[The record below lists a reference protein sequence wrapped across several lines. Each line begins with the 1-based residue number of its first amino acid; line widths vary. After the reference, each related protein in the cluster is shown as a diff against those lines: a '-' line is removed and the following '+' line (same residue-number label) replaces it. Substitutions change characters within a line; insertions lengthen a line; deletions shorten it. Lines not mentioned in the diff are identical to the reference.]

1 MRYAAR
7 KLGFYLLAA
16 WLAITLNF
24 FLPRLIP
31 GNPVEIL
38 MARLSQAG
46 PVAPGEQQTLTKLMG
61 LSGGNIF
68 AQYAAYLDQIGHL
81 NFGLSITYFPVP
93 VVTVVHQE
101 IFWTLILVGTSLL
114 ISVVV
119 GLSLGAVAGWFRG
132 SRLDALVPSTMFL
145 SAIPYFWLAIVLVY
159 LLTSTTHALDPSLAL
174 GGYDPATNPGWNWP
188 FVQSAV
194 QHAFLPAL
202 TIVLSSIGGWLFG
215 MRNMMVSTLA
225 EDYVVAA
232 QAKGLSRRRVMLGYA
247 ARNAVIPSVSGFAI
261 ALGFVVSGSLA
272 MEIVFSYP
280 GIGYNL
286 LQAVGNDDYPL
297 MQGIFLFITLAVLG
311 ANLIVDL
318 MQGFIDP
325 RTRTAAGRSTS
336 ARSSLHIG
344 RRGVAG
350 ALRPAAATAGAAA
363 SGAGRTTAAG
373 SSTAGGAE

>member
-7 KLGFYLLAA
+7 KIGFYLLAA

-31 GNPVEIL
+31 GNPVELL
-38 MARLSQAG
+38 MSRLAQSG

-68 AQYAAYLDQIGHL
+68 SQYGAYLDQIAHL

-93 VVTVVHQE
+93 VVTVIHQE
-101 IFWTLILVGTSLL
+101 IFWTLILVGVALI
-114 ISVVV
+114 ISVVL
-119 GLSLGAVAGWFRG
+119 GLTLGAVAGWFRG
-132 SRLDALVPSTMFL
+132 TWLDALVPSTMFL
-145 SAIPYFWLAIVLVY
+145 SAIPYFWLAIVLIY
-159 LLTSTTHALDPSLAL
+159 LLTSTTHAFDPSLAL
-174 GGYDPATNPGWNWP
+174 GGYDPSTTPGWNWP
-188 FVQSAV
+188 FVESAA
-194 QHAFLPAL
+194 QHAVMPAL
-202 TIVLSSIGGWLFG
+202 TIVITSVGTWLFG

-318 MQGFIDP
+318 LQGFIDP
-325 RTRTAAGRSTS
+325 RTRAANNRAGTRSGS
-336 ARSSLHIG
+336 AL
-344 RRGVAG
+344 RRGAPRLAVTTPG
-350 ALRPAAATAGAAA
+350 
-363 SGAGRTTAAG
+363 GRK
-373 SSTAGGAE
+373 

>member
-31 GNPVEIL
+31 GNPVQLL
-38 MARLSQAG
+38 MARLSQSG
-46 PVAPGEQQTLTKLMG
+46 PVQPGEQQTLTKLMG
-61 LSGGNIF
+61 LSGGNVF
-68 AQYAAYLDQIGHL
+68 SQYGAYLDQIAHL
-81 NFGLSITYFPVP
+81 NFGLSTTYFPVP
-93 VVTVVHQE
+93 VVTVIHQE
-101 IFWTLILVGTSLL
+101 IFWTLILVGVSLF
-114 ISVVV
+114 ISVLL
-119 GLSLGAVAGWFRG
+119 GLALGAVAGWFRG
-132 SRLDALVPSTMFL
+132 TWIDALVPSTVFL
-145 SAIPYFWLAIVLVY
+145 SAIPYFWLAIVIIY

-174 GGYDPATNPGWNWP
+174 GGYDPSTTPGWNRP
-188 FVQSAV
+188 FIQSAV
-194 QHAFLPAL
+194 QHAFMPAL
-202 TIVLSSIGGWLFG
+202 TIVLTSVGTWLFG

-280 GIGYNL
+280 GIGFNL
-286 LQAVGNDDYPL
+286 LQAVSNDDYPL

-318 MQGFIDP
+318 LQGFIDP
-325 RTRTAAGRSTS
+325 RARASAHRAGSRGR
-336 ARSSLHIG
+336 AL
-344 RRGVAG
+344 RRGVPR
-350 ALRPAAATAGAAA
+350 LTPVAAA
-363 SGAGRTTAAG
+363 SASVAGTT
-373 SSTAGGAE
+373 GGRE

>member
-7 KLGFYLLAA
+7 KIGFYLLAA

-31 GNPVEIL
+31 GNPVELL
-38 MARLSQAG
+38 MSRLAQSG

-68 AQYAAYLDQIGHL
+68 SQYLAYLGQIAHL
-81 NFGLSITYFPVP
+81 NFGLSVTYFPVP
-93 VVTVVHQE
+93 VITVIHQE
-101 IFWTLILVGTSLL
+101 IFWTMILVGVALV
-114 ISVVV
+114 ISVLL
-119 GLSLGAVAGWFRG
+119 GLILGAVAGWFRG
-132 SRLDALVPSTMFL
+132 SWLDTLVPSTMFL
-145 SAIPYFWLAIVLVY
+145 SAVPYFWLAIVVVY
-159 LLTSTTHALDPSLAL
+159 LLTSATHTLDPSLSL
-174 GGYDPATNPGWNWP
+174 GGYDPSTLPGWNWP
-188 FVQSAV
+188 FIQSAL
-194 QHAFLPAL
+194 QHAFMPAL
-202 TIVLSSIGGWLFG
+202 TIVLTSVGTWLFG

-261 ALGFVVSGSLA
+261 SLGFVVSGSLA

-286 LQAVGNDDYPL
+286 LQAVNNDDYPL
-297 MQGIFLFITLAVLG
+297 MQGLFLFITLAVLG

-318 MQGFIDP
+318 LQGFIDP
-325 RTRTAAGRSTS
+325 RTRAAQNRTAPSGR
-336 ARSSLHIG
+336 AA
-344 RRGVAG
+344 RRGAPR
-350 ALRPAAATAGAAA
+350 LAATT
-363 SGAGRTTAAG
+363 SGGRK
-373 SSTAGGAE
+373 

>member
-46 PVAPGEQQTLTKLMG
+46 PVAPGEQQTLTRLMG
-61 LSGGNIF
+61 LSGGNVF
-68 AQYAAYLDQIGHL
+68 SQYFAYLDQLAHL
-81 NFGLSITYFPVP
+81 NFGLSISYFPVP
-93 VVTVVHQE
+93 VVTVIHQE
-101 IFWTLILVGTSLL
+101 IFWTLILVGTSLV
-114 ISVVV
+114 ISVLI
-119 GLSLGAVAGWFRG
+119 GLGLGAVAGWFRG
-132 SRLDALVPSTMFL
+132 SWLDALVPSTMFL
-145 SAIPYFWLAIVLVY
+145 SAIPYFWLAIVIVY
-159 LLTSTTHALDPSLAL
+159 LLTSTTHTLDPSLAL
-174 GGYDPATNPGWNWP
+174 GGYDPVTSPGWNWP
-188 FVQSAV
+188 FIQSAV
-194 QHAFLPAL
+194 QHALMPAL

-286 LQAVGNDDYPL
+286 LQAVDNDDYPL
-297 MQGIFLFITLAVLG
+297 MQGIFLFITLAVLA

-325 RTRTAAGRSTS
+325 RTRAAARRATASRRTL
-336 ARSSLHIG
+336 RVG
-344 RRGVAG
+344 RRTPG
-350 ALRPAAATAGAAA
+350 AAAARTAAAT
-363 SGAGRTTAAG
+363 
-373 SSTAGGAE
+373 SSGGAE

>member
-1 MRYAAR
+1 MRYALR

-31 GNPVEIL
+31 GNPVELL
-38 MARLSQAG
+38 MSRLSQAG
-46 PVAPGEQQTLTKLMG
+46 PVQPGEQQTLTRLMG
-61 LSGGNIF
+61 LSGGNVF
-68 AQYAAYLDQIGHL
+68 AQYGAYLDQIAHL
-81 NFGLSITYFPVP
+81 DFGLSITYFPVP
-93 VVTVVHQE
+93 VATVIHQE

-114 ISVVV
+114 ISVVL
-119 GLSLGAVAGWFRG
+119 GLGLGVLAGWFRG

-159 LLTSTTHALDPSLAL
+159 LLTSVTHTFDPSLAL
-174 GGYDPATNPGWNWP
+174 GGYDPSTTPGWNGP
-188 FVQSAV
+188 FVASAL

-202 TIVLSSIGGWLFG
+202 TIVLTSVGGWLFG

-261 ALGFVVSGSLA
+261 SLGFVVSGSLA

-311 ANLIVDL
+311 ANFIVDL
-318 MQGFIDP
+318 LQGFIDP
-325 RTRTAAGRSTS
+325 RTRAANR
-336 ARSSLHIG
+336 
-344 RRGVAG
+344 
-350 ALRPAAATAGAAA
+350 RPARARRTAVPRLPSAVTPTGAD
-363 SGAGRTTAAG
+363 R
-373 SSTAGGAE
+373 

>member
-1 MRYAAR
+1 MRYTVR

-31 GNPVEIL
+31 GNPVDLL

-46 PVAPGEQQTLTKLMG
+46 PVQPGEQQTLTRLMG
-61 LSGGNIF
+61 LSGGNIG
-68 AQYAAYLDQIGHL
+68 AQYWGYLGQLAHL

-93 VVTVVHQE
+93 VTAVVHQE
-101 IFWTLILVGTSLL
+101 IFWTLILVGTALV
-114 ISVVV
+114 ISVLV
-119 GLSLGAVAGWFRG
+119 GLGLGAVAGWRRG
-132 SRLDALVPSTMFL
+132 SRIDALVPATMFL

-159 LLTSTTHALDPSLAL
+159 LLTSVTHSVSPELAL
-174 GGYDPATNPGWNWP
+174 GGYDPATLPGWNSA
-188 FVQSAV
+188 FIVSAV
-194 QHAFLPAL
+194 QHSLLPAL
-202 TIVLSSIGGWLFG
+202 TIVLSSVGVWLFG

-232 QAKGLSRRRVMLGYA
+232 QAKGLSQRRVMLGYA

-261 ALGFVVSGSLA
+261 SLGYVVSGSLA

-286 LQAVGNDDYPL
+286 LQAVNNDDYPL

-318 MQGFIDP
+318 LYGYIDP
-325 RTRTAAGRSTS
+325 RTRAAGGGSRNVSFR
-336 ARSSLHIG
+336 AA
-344 RRGVAG
+344 RRGQSRLASG
-350 ALRPAAATAGAAA
+350 
-363 SGAGRTTAAG
+363 SGAGR
-373 SSTAGGAE
+373 

>member
-1 MRYAAR
+1 MRYLSR

-31 GNPVEIL
+31 GDPVELL
-38 MARLSQAG
+38 MSRLAQSGTVQ
-46 PVAPGEQQTLTKLMG
+46 PGEQQTLTRLMG

-68 AQYAAYLDQIGHL
+68 SQYWAYLNQIAHFD
-81 NFGLSITYFPVP
+81 FGLSVTYFPVP
-93 VVTVVHQE
+93 VVTVIHQE

-114 ISVVV
+114 ISVLL
-119 GLSLGAVAGWFRG
+119 GLGLGVVAGWFRG

-159 LLTSTTHALDPSLAL
+159 LLTDTVHAVPASYAL
-174 GGYDPATNPGWNWP
+174 GGYDPSTVPGWNAP
-188 FVQSAV
+188 FIESAL
-194 QHAFLPAL
+194 QHAILPAL
-202 TIVLSSIGGWLFG
+202 TIVLTSVGGWLFG

-261 ALGFVVSGSLA
+261 SLGFVVSGSLA

-286 LQAVGNDDYPL
+286 LQAVNNDDYPL

-311 ANLIVDL
+311 ANLVVDL
-318 MQGFIDP
+318 LQGFIDP
-325 RTRTAAGRSTS
+325 RTRAAGNRTRST
-336 ARSSLHIG
+336 L
-344 RRGVAG
+344 RRGTPRLAVSAAGVNAG
-350 ALRPAAATAGAAA
+350 AR
-363 SGAGRTTAAG
+363 
-373 SSTAGGAE
+373 E

>member
-1 MRYAAR
+1 MRYLVR

-31 GNPVEIL
+31 GNPVELL
-38 MARLSQAG
+38 MTRLSQSG
-46 PVAPGEQQTLTKLMG
+46 PVDPGEQQTLTRLMG
-61 LSGGNIF
+61 LSGGNVF
-68 AQYAAYLDQIGHL
+68 SQYWDYLDQIAHF

-93 VVTVVHQE
+93 VITVIHQE
-101 IFWTLILVGTSLL
+101 IFWTLILVGTALV
-114 ISVVV
+114 ISVVL
-119 GLSLGAVAGWFRG
+119 GLSLGVVAGWFRG
-132 SRLDALVPSTMFL
+132 SWLDALVPSTMFL

-159 LLTSTTHALDPSLAL
+159 LLTDTVHALPPSDAL
-174 GGYDPATNPGWNWP
+174 GGYDPSTVPGWNLP
-188 FVQSAV
+188 FLESAV
-194 QHAFLPAL
+194 QHALLPAL
-202 TIVLSSIGGWLFG
+202 TIVLSAVGGWLFG

-247 ARNAVIPSVSGFAI
+247 ARNAVIPSASGFAI
-261 ALGFVVSGSLA
+261 ALGFIVSGSLA

-286 LQAVGNDDYPL
+286 LQAVNNDDYPL

-325 RTRTAAGRSTS
+325 RTRAAS
-336 ARSSLHIG
+336 ARSSSPG
-344 RRGVAG
+344 R
-350 ALRPAAATAGAAA
+350 ALRHIRPTATTAATATLPG
-363 SGAGRTTAAG
+363 GRA
-373 SSTAGGAE
+373 

>member
-7 KLGFYLLAA
+7 KIGFYLLAA

-31 GNPVEIL
+31 GNPVELL
-38 MARLSQAG
+38 MSRLAQSG

-68 AQYAAYLDQIGHL
+68 SQYGAYLDQIAHL

-93 VVTVVHQE
+93 VVTVIHQE
-101 IFWTLILVGTSLL
+101 IFWTLILVGVALI
-114 ISVVV
+114 ISVVL
-119 GLSLGAVAGWFRG
+119 GLTLGAVAGWFRG
-132 SRLDALVPSTMFL
+132 TWLDALVPSTMFL
-145 SAIPYFWLAIVLVY
+145 SAIPYFWLAIVLIY
-159 LLTSTTHALDPSLAL
+159 LLTSTTHAFDPSLAL
-174 GGYDPATNPGWNWP
+174 GGYDPSTTPGWNWP
-188 FVQSAV
+188 FIESAA
-194 QHAFLPAL
+194 QHAVMPAL
-202 TIVLSSIGGWLFG
+202 TIVITSVGTWLFG

-247 ARNAVIPSVSGFAI
+247 ARNAVVPSVSGFAI

-286 LQAVGNDDYPL
+286 LQAVSNDDYPL

-318 MQGFIDP
+318 LQGFIDP
-325 RTRTAAGRSTS
+325 RTRAANNRKAPS
-336 ARSSLHIG
+336 
-344 RRGVAG
+344 
-350 ALRPAAATAGAAA
+350 
-363 SGAGRTTAAG
+363 GRTLRRSAPRLAVT
-373 SSTAGGAE
+373 TPGGRK

>member
-7 KLGFYLLAA
+7 KLGFYVLAA

-38 MARLSQAG
+38 MSRLAQAG
-46 PVAPGEQQTLTKLMG
+46 PVAPGEQQTLTRLMG

-68 AQYAAYLDQIGHL
+68 SQYLAYLDQLAHL
-81 NFGLSITYFPVP
+81 DFGLSITYFPVP

-101 IFWTLILVGTSLL
+101 IFWTLILVGTALI
-114 ISVVV
+114 ISVLI
-119 GLSLGAVAGWFRG
+119 GLGLGAVAGWFRG

-174 GGYDPATNPGWNWP
+174 GGYDPSTDIGWNWP
-188 FVQSAV
+188 FISSAI
-194 QHAFLPAL
+194 QHALMPAL

-318 MQGFIDP
+318 LQGFIDP
-325 RTRTAAGRSTS
+325 RTRAANQRASASRRALRVGRVLPKAATPRTAA
-336 ARSSLHIG
+336 A
-344 RRGVAG
+344 
-350 ALRPAAATAGAAA
+350 P
-363 SGAGRTTAAG
+363 
-373 SSTAGGAE
+373 AGGAE

>member
-1 MRYAAR
+1 MRYVAR

-31 GNPVEIL
+31 GNPVQLL

-46 PVAPGEQQTLTKLMG
+46 PVQPGEAQTLTRLMG
-61 LSGGNIF
+61 LGGGNIF
-68 AQYAAYLDQIGHL
+68 SQYWAYLDQLAHL

-93 VVTVVHQE
+93 VITVVHEE
-101 IFWTLILVGTSLL
+101 IFWTLILVGTALL
-114 ISVVV
+114 ISVVL
-119 GLSLGAVAGWFRG
+119 GLSLGALAGWRRG
-132 SRLDALVPSTMFL
+132 TWLDSVVPATMFL

-159 LLTSTTHALDPSLAL
+159 LLTARVHAVSPSLAL
-174 GGYDPATNPGWNWP
+174 GGYDPATVPGWNWP
-188 FVQSAV
+188 FVASAV
-194 QHAFLPAL
+194 QHSLLPAL
-202 TIVLSSIGGWLFG
+202 TIVLTSVGTWLFG
-215 MRNMMVSTLA
+215 MRNMMVSTIA

-311 ANLIVDL
+311 ANLLVDL
-318 MQGFIDP
+318 LHGFIDP
-325 RTRTAAGRSTS
+325 RTRASSGGVRRGS
-336 ARSSLHIG
+336 ARVGAGHRVS
-344 RRGVAG
+344 RRLVPAG
-350 ALRPAAATAGAAA
+350 AATAGAAA
-363 SGAGRTTAAG
+363 PKEADR
-373 SSTAGGAE
+373 